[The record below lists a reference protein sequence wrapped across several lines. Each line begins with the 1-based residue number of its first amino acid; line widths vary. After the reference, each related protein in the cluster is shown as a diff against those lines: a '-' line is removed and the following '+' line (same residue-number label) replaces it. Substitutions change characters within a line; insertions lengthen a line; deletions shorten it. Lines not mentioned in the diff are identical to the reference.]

1 MKADAQVGDL
11 LRIRNLSVKYGD
23 KKALHGVN
31 LSVKRGAIHAVT
43 GDHGSGKSTLVKVVS
58 GLKVKDEGEL
68 IFDGQRLDKHN
79 ADRAIKLG
87 ILTICHES
95 GLVQG
100 MSVYENI
107 FLNREIKKNFLLNDK
122 REMRKR
128 AAAVMEQ
135 FSLDMHPDTPVR
147 YCNTAQQQM
156 IEIARISCFP
166 AKLVIIDEL
175 ANNLTPE
182 NVEVFHHQLS
192 LLHQMGT
199 TVLYITKD
207 MDEVL
212 SYASQVTVLKNG
224 SVVESTDITNM
235 DKMQL
240 VRLTYWSMSSRKQ
253 LEQSNLELFYM
264 KNFSESIINNIPIP
278 MVVLDSRR
286 NVVIINKALQKRY
299 NVAIRSYVGHSFGT
313 LFDTDE
319 EGVRQIEGK
328 IRRMEPCCLRGIELV
343 GHRGKIADLHI
354 LPIIDED
361 ASYMGTI
368 LLLSTTEDDPEVE
381 KQLLSFQQS
390 ISFFRTMSGIAHEIN
405 NPLGIITNYLELI
418 KNESSLDVVQNRV
431 RVVEEEIRKIR
442 SILKN
447 YPRVPD
453 GKNEQRE
460 KSKLEE
466 VIVEVIEVI
475 RPVSCKSEIEFDLHI
490 EGGMLLNIA
499 PDPLKQVIV
508 NLILNGIEAMPDGG
522 VIRVSSTR
530 TEKEGIRY
538 AGMTIR
544 DSGTGIDDKSLPH
557 IFEPFYSTKS
567 DKDAR
572 GLGLTICKDI
582 VEQFNGT
589 VEVERSS
596 DPGTGFSVL
605 FPVD

>member
-1 MKADAQVGDL
+1 LK
-11 LRIRNLSVKYGD
+11 
-23 KKALHGVN
+23 
-31 LSVKRGAIHAVT
+31 
-43 GDHGSGKSTLVKVVS
+43 GKN
-58 GLKVKDEGEL
+58 EGEI

-107 FLNREIKKNFLLNDK
+107 FLNREIKRNFLLNDK

-156 IEIARISCFP
+156 IEIMRIACFP
-166 AKLVIIDEL
+166 AKLVIIDEP

-192 LLHQMGT
+192 LLHQKGT

-207 MDEVL
+207 MDEVF

-224 SVVESTDITNM
+224 SVVESTDIPNM

-278 MVVLDSRR
+278 MVVLDSRG
-286 NVVIINKALQKRY
+286 NIVIINKALQKRY
-299 NVAIRSYVGHSFGT
+299 SIAVRSYVGHSFES

-319 EGVRQIEGK
+319 QGARHIEGK
-328 IRRMEPCCLRGIELV
+328 IRRMEPCCLHRITLAGR
-343 GHRGKIADLHI
+343 RGKSADLHI

-368 LLLSTTEDDPEVE
+368 LLLSTTEDDPDVE

-405 NPLGIITNYLELI
+405 NPLGIISNYLELI
-418 KNESSLDVVQNRV
+418 KNESSIAVVQNRI
-431 RVVEEEIRKIR
+431 RVVEDEIRKIR
-442 SILKN
+442 RILKN
-447 YPRVPD
+447 YPRVAD
-453 GKNEQRE
+453 GKSEQRK
-460 KSKLEE
+460 KSKLGE
-466 VIVEVIEVI
+466 VIDEVIEVI
-475 RPVSCKSEIEFDLHI
+475 QPVSRKSEVEFDLHI
-490 EGGMLLNIA
+490 EDGLLLNIE

-522 VIRVSSTR
+522 VIRVSSINR
-530 TEKEGIRY
+530 ERDGIRY
-538 AGMTIR
+538 AGMAIQ
-544 DSGTGIDDKSLPH
+544 DSGVGIQEESLPR

-582 VEQFNGT
+582 VEQFNGIID
-589 VEVERSS
+589 VERSS
-596 DPGTGFSVL
+596 NPGTGFSVL